1 MSDENGPS
9 EQAGHAARADGT
21 FCWNELRTRD
31 VAAAK
36 SFYADVFGWTSDDR
50 DMGPAGIH
58 TIFKCGDQDVGSL
71 LAMPPEAGAAPP
83 AWLSY
88 IAVDDVD
95 AAADKCVR
103 AGGHVRHPPTDI
115 ANVGRFSVLQDPTGA
130 TFAVYRTERDRTSRK
145 RFDNRETTS
154 GCSAYTL
161 RVSAGSN
168 TRS

>member
-9 EQAGHAARADGT
+9 EQAGHAAPADGT

-36 SFYADVFGWTSDDR
+36 SFYADVFGWTSFFSDT
-50 DMGPAGIH
+50 ATAEIY

-95 AAADKCVR
+95 AAAEK
-103 AGGHVRHPPTDI
+103 
-115 ANVGRFSVLQDPTGA
+115 
-130 TFAVYRTERDRTSRK
+130 
-145 RFDNRETTS
+145 
-154 GCSAYTL
+154 
-161 RVSAGSN
+161 
-168 TRS
+168 